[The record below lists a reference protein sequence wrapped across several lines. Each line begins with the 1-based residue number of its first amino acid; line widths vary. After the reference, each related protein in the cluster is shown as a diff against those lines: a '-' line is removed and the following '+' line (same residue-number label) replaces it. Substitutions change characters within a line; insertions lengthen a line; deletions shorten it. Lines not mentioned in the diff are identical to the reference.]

1 MEGWG
6 MPAVDAAAPPTNINY
21 GQSQEEFIRL
31 FFEKEV
37 LSQRIVQVCCN
48 TFNQPNFLG
57 AQNET

>member
-1 MEGWG
+1 

-37 LSQRIVQVCCN
+37 LSQRIVQLLQHV
-48 TFNQPNFLG
+48 QPTKLFRS
-57 AQNET
+57 TK